1 MKISGKRYMVRFG
14 DIKVTEL
21 FESDKNCGS
30 VYMKINPILIPNM
43 EEYGTYDAVN
53 VETGRYNNFSE
64 DDDVTP
70 VNGAFH
76 REGNI
81 NG

>member
-1 MKISGKRYMVRFG
+1 MKISSKRYMVRFG

-21 FESDKNCGS
+21 FESDKNRGS
-30 VYMKINPILIPNM
+30 VYMKINPVLIPNM

-53 VETGRYNNFSE
+53 VETGGYNNFSE

-76 REGNI
+76 REGSI
-81 NG
+81 G

>member
-1 MKISGKRYMVRFG
+1 MKIRDKRYMVRFG

-30 VYMKINPILIPNM
+30 VYMKINPILVPNM

-53 VETGRYNNFSE
+53 VETCR
-64 DDDVTP
+64 
-70 VNGAFH
+70 
-76 REGNI
+76 
-81 NG
+81 

>member
-21 FESDKNCGS
+21 FESYENCCS
-30 VYMKINPILIPNM
+30 VYMKINPILIPDM

-53 VETGRYNNFSE
+53 VETGAYNNFSE
-64 DDDVTP
+64 DDDVMS
-70 VNGAFH
+70 VNGRFVV
-76 REGNI
+76 E
-81 NG
+81 